1 MGEKYPKAGFTEKK
15 KELLLA
21 NACRDVLMAESS
33 LPEEGF
39 FLTPTPVWTVPSSR
53 GDVFSQTSPRLLGK
67 QLQWS

>member
-21 NACRDVLMAESS
+21 NACRDVLMAQSS

-39 FLTPTPVWTVPSSR
+39 LPNTDSSLDCPIQQR
-53 GDVFSQTSPRLLGK
+53 RSF
-67 QLQWS
+67 